1 MPPPIALSTCWN
13 SPRHTDGYEMLA
25 EIAALGFEYAELS
38 HGIRLSLVPGIVRA
52 LEEKLVR
59 IRSTHNFC
67 PLPPGVNTAS
77 PNLFLPTTRD
87 ETQARQWERYTRR
100 SIDFARQVGS
110 SILVTHM
117 GALTH
122 GWINPARRVARL
134 TEVRRPTE
142 RDIDRLQE
150 ATRDALPRIA
160 RQRGDAMDRLVA
172 RIGSV
177 LDHARAAAVTIG
189 AENREKIDE
198 LPLDADML
206 SFLEQFPSDANIAY
220 WHDVG
225 HAHLKEKMGL
235 IRHDE
240 HLQAH
245 GHRLAGF
252 HLHDVIGF
260 KDHMPPGTGEVDFA
274 MIARHVRPHHVLVLE
289 LNPRL
294 APAEVV
300 ESRDFL
306 SGVLSR
312 TPPNGAPG

>member
-1 MPPPIALSTCWN
+1 MPAISLSTCWN

-52 LEEKLVR
+52 LEEKLVKV
-59 IRSTHNFC
+59 RSTHNFC

-87 ETQARQWERYTRR
+87 ETQVRQWERYTRR
-100 SIDFARQVGS
+100 SIDFARQVGAS
-110 SILVTHM
+110 VLVTHM
-117 GALTH
+117 GAVSH
-122 GWINPARRVARL
+122 GWRNPARHVVRL
-134 TEVRRPTE
+134 AETRHPTE
-142 RDIDRLQE
+142 TDVERLQAAVAE
-150 ATRDALPRIA
+150 ALPLIA
-160 RQRGDAMDRLVA
+160 RKRGEPMDRLVQ
-172 RIGSV
+172 RIAGV
-177 LDHARAAAVTIG
+177 MRHARDAGITLG

-198 LPLDADML
+198 LPFDADML
-206 SFLEQFPSDANIAY
+206 SFLGQFSADDPIAY

-235 IRHDE
+235 IRHEE

-245 GHRLAGF
+245 AARLAGF

-260 KDHMPPGTGEVDFA
+260 KDHMPPGSGEIDFA
-274 MIARHVRPHHVLVLE
+274 MVAKFVRPEHILVLE

-294 APAEVV
+294 DPAEVV
-300 ESRDFL
+300 ESRDHLNKVFAA
-306 SGVLSR
+306 STAR
-312 TPPNGAPG
+312 